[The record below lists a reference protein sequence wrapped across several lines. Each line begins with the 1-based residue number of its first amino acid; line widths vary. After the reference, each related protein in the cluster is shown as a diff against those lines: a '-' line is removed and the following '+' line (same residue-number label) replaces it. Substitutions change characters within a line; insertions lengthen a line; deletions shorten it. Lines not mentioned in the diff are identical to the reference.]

1 MTTKIE
7 YQESQWGGDD
17 MSKDIEVNFEKYT
30 VIMCNNVNCKHNRR
44 VIGDLH
50 CNFKF
55 ITIDTE
61 GKCKHFVKREE

>member
-1 MTTKIE
+1 
-7 YQESQWGGDD
+7 
-17 MSKDIEVNFEKYT
+17 MSKNIEVDFNFEKYT